1 MPEIT
6 VKARVDRC
14 ISDAM
19 EGHGWVYDEDTNELV
34 PDPKVAGGEASISG
48 LVAAVSGIIDALY
61 VIAAEIDRQN
71 AKPVNL

>member
-1 MPEIT
+1 
-6 VKARVDRC
+6 
-14 ISDAM
+14 
-19 EGHGWVYDEDTNELV
+19 V
-34 PDPKVAGGEASISG
+34 PDPKAAGGEAAISG